1 MYSRYS
7 QWLNTRHTNNDAG
20 QRLIGYEFKNL
31 KEQYFRELIVEPF
44 IKLLE
49 ALVKKGADPQA
60 SVDKLEFYRELDKHK
75 QHLHLV
81 SD

>member
-20 QRLIGYEFKNL
+20 QRLLGYEFKNL

-60 SVDKLEFYRELDKHK
+60 
-75 QHLHLV
+75 
-81 SD
+81 